1 MKITLYKSAICPRC
15 ILAQM
20 TLNSI
25 AKTRT
30 DLEIETVDVLTNFK
44 RYQEDQIGMF
54 PAIKYQD
61 KILQGVLLTP
71 SSIKN
76 FILDL

>member
-1 MKITLYKSAICPRC
+1 
-15 ILAQM
+15 M